1 MFVNKERKKEKML
14 NKQMKEFMK
23 LCTPSRIYL
32 ALSLLSI
39 GVILLENLV
48 DSGRYCLGGYS
59 CKLDYSNMMV
69 FALKLVY
76 VAVFTIILDSLCK
89 NKYNKLAWALLLLP
103 YVLMFVILLGFI
115 KLNK

>member
-1 MFVNKERKKEKML
+1 ML
-14 NKQMKEFMK
+14 NKQMNKQMNNFLK
-23 LCTPSRIYL
+23 LCTPSRVYL
-32 ALSLLSI
+32 ALSLFSI
-39 GVILLENLV
+39 VVILLENLV
-48 DSGRYCLGGYS
+48 DTGRYCLGGYS

-69 FALKLVY
+69 FVLKVLY

-89 NKYNKLAWALLLLP
+89 NNYTKLAWSLLLLP